1 MQFANISLRN
11 IFLLLNQKFFLSGSG
26 TLKDTHSQ
34 KTHICSDKCHTFIK
48 MFSQSDSIDMN

>member
-34 KTHICSDKCHTFIK
+34 KKHT
-48 MFSQSDSIDMN
+48 SVQTNVTLL